1 MELNLLHWRSACGWM
16 GLNPQACR
24 VLSMKFIRA
33 NCRVQFSPADV
44 DFVVNVLGSS
54 SSEMDCVRSLL
65 TDAPTRDQML
75 DDPRLADALVNG
87 PGCLRVSTRMY
98 FYVLVRRALLDA
110 GVADARVADYV
121 AEMLAE
127 FAEQRHLRCTVP
139 GQDKPLEYF
148 VDLLAALARADER
161 SAFLLRAHIGNY
173 ALFLTGLF
181 PDRLR
186 YRAEQRGAPSLDYYE
201 QMGRSG
207 FASASAHRLA
217 RQVELSS
224 VYGELAESFPQARRA
239 LNDVAGRVFTLGDRD
254 KAVEALLAQVDRGL
268 LN

>member
-1 MELNLLHWRSACGWM
+1 
-16 GLNPQACR
+16 
-24 VLSMKFIRA
+24 MKFIRA

-44 DFVVNVLGSS
+44 DFVVNALGASAT
-54 SSEMDCVRSLL
+54 EMDCVRALL
-65 TDAPTRDQML
+65 TDTPSRDQIL
-75 DDPRLADALVNG
+75 DDPRLADALMSG
-87 PGCLRVSTRMY
+87 AGCLRVSTRMY
-98 FYVLVRRALLDA
+98 FYVLVRRALVDA
-110 GVADARVADYV
+110 GVRDTSVADYI

-127 FAEQRHLRCTVP
+127 FTEQRHLRCAVP
-139 GQDKPLEYF
+139 GQSEPLEYF

-186 YRAEQRGAPSLDYYE
+186 YRAEYRGAPGLDYYE
-201 QMGRSG
+201 RMGRSG

-239 LNDVAGRVFTLGDRD
+239 LNDVAERVFTLGDRD
-254 KAVEALLAQVDRGL
+254 AAVEALLAQAGRDL